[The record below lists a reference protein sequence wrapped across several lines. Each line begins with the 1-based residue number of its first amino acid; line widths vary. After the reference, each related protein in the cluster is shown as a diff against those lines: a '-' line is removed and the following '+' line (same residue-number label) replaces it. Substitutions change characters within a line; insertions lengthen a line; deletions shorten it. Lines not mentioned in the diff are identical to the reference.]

1 MGRQAALDHLSR
13 QPNGTYVG
21 AWGNFLL
28 RNAYQPIFSFGQGR
42 MDIAAYEGLIRP
54 FASGDAV
61 SPVAF
66 FSAIKPID
74 RFGVETL
81 TRTLHVLNAPQ
92 RIGSTASLFLNFD
105 PSVFVDKAIS
115 DAALRDLKLVLH
127 EAKID
132 STRVVCELTEHRTN
146 CEETLFNFVKALKA
160 NGFKIAIDDYG
171 IDDSDYAR
179 VKALQPQIVKFD
191 GGWIARLMDSRP
203 GAALLKAMVRTFHD
217 MGIRSVFEG
226 LEETWQ
232 LDLAYECE
240 ADLVQGFV
248 LARPE
253 LVPVDVPMEARVDEN
268 SQAPD
273 RTEHMPTY
281 PDRGH
286 RHVRAF
292 GRRSAIQ

>member
-1 MGRQAALDHLSR
+1 MGRQAALDQISR

-21 AWGNFLL
+21 KWGNFLL
-28 RNAYQPIFSFGQGR
+28 RNAYQPIFSFGKGR

-54 FASGDAV
+54 FVNGDAV

-66 FSAIKPID
+66 FGSIKPID

-92 RIGSTASLFLNFD
+92 QIGPSASLFLNFD

-132 STRVVCELTEHRTN
+132 PTRVVCELTEHRTDS
-146 CEETLFNFVKALKA
+146 EETLFNFVKALKA

-179 VKALQPQIVKFD
+179 VKSLHPQIVKFD
-191 GGWIARLMDSRP
+191 GGWISRLMDTKP
-203 GAALLKAMVRTFHD
+203 GAALLKTMVRTFHD
-217 MGIRSVFEG
+217 MGIKSVFEG

-240 ADLVQGFV
+240 VDLVQGFV

-253 LVPVDVPMEARVDEN
+253 LVPVDAPMEARAAEI
-268 SQAPD
+268 SPAAD
-273 RTEHMPTY
+273 RQSHLPSY
-281 PDRGH
+281 SDRGH
-286 RHVRAF
+286 RHAKAF
-292 GRRSAIQ
+292 GRRSAVQ